1 MKVLI
6 VEDEARIASFLVKGL
21 TMRGFGVEHV
31 STGGD
36 GLARVQSDGDFDLIL
51 LDLGL
56 PDVDGLDVLR
66 DIRARGLNIPVIIL
80 TARAGDCEAG
90 LRLGADEFLT
100 KPLAF
105 SVLLEHVQASAYG
118 VRAQRPDGE
127 Q

>member
-21 TMRGFGVEHV
+21 RARGYGVEHV

-36 GLARVQSDGDFDLIL
+36 GLARLRSDGDFDVVL

-66 DIRARGLNIPVIIL
+66 DIRGRGLHIPVIIL
-80 TARAGDCEAG
+80 TARAADREAG
-90 LRLGADEFLT
+90 LRLGADEFLV
-100 KPLAF
+100 KPFPFAL
-105 SVLLEHVQASAYG
+105 VLEHVQASAAG
-118 VRAQRPDGE
+118 VRAQRTDRE
-127 Q
+127 H

>member
-1 MKVLI
+1 MNVLI

-21 TMRGFGVEHV
+21 RKSGFGVEHV
-31 STGGD
+31 STGGA
-36 GLARVQSDGDFDLIL
+36 GLARLQSDGEFDVML

-66 DIRARGLNIPVIIL
+66 VIRERGMHIPVIIL
-80 TARAGDCEAG
+80 TARSADREAC

-105 SVLLEHVQASAYG
+105 SQLLQHVEASAHG
-118 VRAQRPDGE
+118 VRVQRPERE

>member
-6 VEDEARIASFLVKGL
+6 VEDEARIASFLVRGL
-21 TMRGFGVEHV
+21 RKSGFGVEHV
-31 STGGD
+31 STGGA
-36 GLARVQSDGDFDLIL
+36 GLARLRGDDEFDVVL

-80 TARAGDCEAG
+80 TARAGDREAG
-90 LRLGADEFLT
+90 LRLGADDFLT

-105 SVLLEHVQASAYG
+105 SILLEHVQASAYG
-118 VRAQRPDGE
+118 VRAQRPDR
-127 Q
+127 QH

>member
-1 MKVLI
+1 MNVLI

-21 TMRGFGVEHV
+21 RKSGFGVEHV

-36 GLARVQSDGDFDLIL
+36 GLARLQSDGDFDLML

-66 DIRARGLNIPVIIL
+66 VIRQRGLHIPVIIL
-80 TARAGDCEAG
+80 TARAADREAC

-105 SVLLEHVQASAYG
+105 STLLEHVRASTEG
-118 VRAQRPDGE
+118 VRAQRPDRE
-127 Q
+127 H